1 MIEGKGRIQVE
12 STSSMKIS
20 VSRFIIFIGVSV
32 LLGCESIQ
40 ERSVYKNN
48 SRPTIN
54 KPLDP
59 SNMRKALYSHYNE
72 WQGVRY
78 QYGGLSRQGI
88 DCSGFVHLTF
98 KSKLGMNL
106 PRTTWMQAR
115 IGQEIRQNDLRA
127 GDLVFF
133 RTGKASNHV
142 GIYLEKNKFLH
153 ASQKKG
159 VTISRLDDI
168 YWRSN
173 YWKSVRI

>member
-1 MIEGKGRIQVE
+1 
-12 STSSMKIS
+12 MKRNI
-20 VSRFIIFIGVSV
+20 SRFIILIGISF
-32 LLGCESIQ
+32 LISCGSLQ
-40 ERSVYKNN
+40 ERNSVRFK
-48 SRPTIN
+48 SSSDAS
-54 KPLDP
+54 KLAD
-59 SNMRKALYSHYNE
+59 SSHVKKVLYSQFND

-78 QYGGLSRQGI
+78 QRGGLSQYGI

-98 KSKLGMNL
+98 KSKLGLHL

-115 IGQEIRQNDLRA
+115 LGKEVRKDDLRA

-133 RTGKASNHV
+133 RTGKTSNHV

-159 VTISRLDDI
+159 VTISRLDSV
-168 YWRSN
+168 YWKSS